1 MSPLLM
7 FLFPHVFWR
16 VKKQIFFQMY
26 CPFCGTAAINSA
38 DFCCQCGRNIK
49 FVQDHANKAQDESNT
64 TTATPDVQP
73 STSTGVKSF
82 MNFRAVK
89 ERERKTF
96 FTKKHQNKTQKGN
109 KVKINVG
116 LMRMQGDSLKTV
128 RGKLL
133 PIEIHPEW
141 ASEQVLA
148 AAVKKQKDF
157 NIDLRDCAHVLLYPD
172 AREVKNIPGTDI
184 PFTVQKYKE
193 AIGKP
198 YQRITLYI
206 CPVEDFAKSC
216 FSGQSS
222 SDDDSVV
229 HVRLPSQDS
238 PLSDTVVWDGPDE
251 ASTPTLE
258 KILNGPSGHTEQ
270 GSDQD
275 GGNTNVQEHPMS
287 SEGQNPF
294 YRNYTNLYAPIIVD
308 SDSEPDEYVMQFP
321 EQSTDNVTAADII
334 SELSA
339 MITSSSLSRFN
350 INRANVWDGALRGFK
365 RASFNPF
372 NDIFV
377 KFTDD
382 EGQAE
387 DGVDN
392 GGPKREFLSLLMNC
406 LRTRRVFDGPEER
419 KFITFDSEAAK
430 NDEYFLVGR
439 MIATSVV
446 HGGPGPQF
454 LSEKLYQHLT
464 GTSTNTEGKIEDI
477 TDNTMRASLIE
488 ISSAGTLTEL
498 HQSVER
504 HASILQTAG
513 CLQFPVT
520 VDDKLKIVKEF
531 IDWYIIYRNHFSIQR
546 FKDGLSTL
554 NFQNALEQH
563 AFVFRPFMCARVEQL
578 TSKILEEIFE
588 VQLSEKG
595 SSRRH
600 EETRVLGF
608 WRDFLLDT
616 EEQKTG
622 LSLQD
627 ILMFAT
633 GLNTLPPSSIL
644 PPPKLIFQATSRF
657 PVSSTCSNTIKIPMS
672 KTYHQFKED
681 MDFGIQN
688 SPGFGLY

>member
-1 MSPLLM
+1 
-7 FLFPHVFWR
+7 
-16 VKKQIFFQMY
+16 
-26 CPFCGTAAINSA
+26 
-38 DFCCQCGRNIK
+38 
-49 FVQDHANKAQDESNT
+49 
-64 TTATPDVQP
+64 
-73 STSTGVKSF
+73 VKSF
-82 MNFRAVK
+82 LNFRAVK

-206 CPVEDFAKSC
+206 CPV
-216 FSGQSS
+216 
-222 SDDDSVV
+222 
-229 HVRLPSQDS
+229 
-238 PLSDTVVWDGPDE
+238 WDGPDE

-321 EQSTDNVTAADII
+321 EQ
-334 SELSA
+334 
-339 MITSSSLSRFN
+339 
-350 INRANVWDGALRGFK
+350 
-365 RASFNPF
+365 
-372 NDIFV
+372 
-377 KFTDD
+377 
-382 EGQAE
+382 
-387 DGVDN
+387 
-392 GGPKREFLSLLMNC
+392 
-406 LRTRRVFDGPEER
+406 
-419 KFITFDSEAAK
+419 
-430 NDEYFLVGR
+430 
-439 MIATSVV
+439 
-446 HGGPGPQF
+446 
-454 LSEKLYQHLT
+454 
-464 GTSTNTEGKIEDI
+464 
-477 TDNTMRASLIE
+477 
-488 ISSAGTLTEL
+488 SAGTLTEL

>member
-1 MSPLLM
+1 
-7 FLFPHVFWR
+7 
-16 VKKQIFFQMY
+16 MY
-26 CPFCGTAAINSA
+26 CPFCGTATINSA
-38 DFCCQCGRNIK
+38 DICCQCGRNIK
-49 FVQDHANKAQDESNT
+49 FVQDHANKAQDERNT

-73 STSTGVKSF
+73 STSTGVECF
-82 MNFRAVK
+82 MNFRAIK
-89 ERERKTF
+89 ERERNTF

-109 KVKINVG
+109 KLKINVG

-133 PIEIHPEW
+133 PVEIHPEW

-157 NIDLRDCAHVLLYPD
+157 NIDLRDCAPVLLYPD

-184 PFTVQKYKE
+184 PFTVQK
-193 AIGKP
+193 
-198 YQRITLYI
+198 
-206 CPVEDFAKSC
+206 
-216 FSGQSS
+216 
-222 SDDDSVV
+222 
-229 HVRLPSQDS
+229 
-238 PLSDTVVWDGPDE
+238 
-251 ASTPTLE
+251 
-258 KILNGPSGHTEQ
+258 PSGHTEH

-294 YRNYTNLYAPIIVD
+294 YRNYTNVYAPIIVD

-321 EQSTDNVTAADII
+321 EQ
-334 SELSA
+334 
-339 MITSSSLSRFN
+339 
-350 INRANVWDGALRGFK
+350 
-365 RASFNPF
+365 
-372 NDIFV
+372 
-377 KFTDD
+377 
-382 EGQAE
+382 
-387 DGVDN
+387 
-392 GGPKREFLSLLMNC
+392 
-406 LRTRRVFDGPEER
+406 
-419 KFITFDSEAAK
+419 
-430 NDEYFLVGR
+430 
-439 MIATSVV
+439 
-446 HGGPGPQF
+446 
-454 LSEKLYQHLT
+454 
-464 GTSTNTEGKIEDI
+464 
-477 TDNTMRASLIE
+477 
-488 ISSAGTLTEL
+488 SAGTLTEL

-520 VDDKLKIVKEF
+520 VDDKLKLVKEF
-531 IDWYIIYRNHFSIQR
+531 VDWYIIYRNHFSIQR
-546 FKDGLSTL
+546 YKDGLSTL
-554 NFQNALEQH
+554 NFLNALEQH
-563 AFVFRPFMCARVEQL
+563 ASVFRPFMCARVEQL

-608 WRDFLLDT
+608 WRFFILDT

-657 PVSSTCSNTIKIPMS
+657 PVSSICSNTIKIPMS
-672 KTYHQFKED
+672 KTYQFKED

>member
-1 MSPLLM
+1 
-7 FLFPHVFWR
+7 
-16 VKKQIFFQMY
+16 
-26 CPFCGTAAINSA
+26 
-38 DFCCQCGRNIK
+38 
-49 FVQDHANKAQDESNT
+49 
-64 TTATPDVQP
+64 
-73 STSTGVKSF
+73 
-82 MNFRAVK
+82 
-89 ERERKTF
+89 
-96 FTKKHQNKTQKGN
+96 
-109 KVKINVG
+109 
-116 LMRMQGDSLKTV
+116 
-128 RGKLL
+128 
-133 PIEIHPEW
+133 
-141 ASEQVLA
+141 
-148 AAVKKQKDF
+148 
-157 NIDLRDCAHVLLYPD
+157 
-172 AREVKNIPGTDI
+172 
-184 PFTVQKYKE
+184 
-193 AIGKP
+193 
-198 YQRITLYI
+198 
-206 CPVEDFAKSC
+206 
-216 FSGQSS
+216 
-222 SDDDSVV
+222 
-229 HVRLPSQDS
+229 
-238 PLSDTVVWDGPDE
+238 
-251 ASTPTLE
+251 
-258 KILNGPSGHTEQ
+258 
-270 GSDQD
+270 
-275 GGNTNVQEHPMS
+275 MS
-287 SEGQNPF
+287 SEGQNHF
-294 YRNYTNLYAPIIVD
+294 YRNYTNVYAPIIVD

-339 MITSSSLSRFN
+339 MIKSSSLSRFN

-372 NDIFV
+372 NEIFV

-513 CLQFPVT
+513 CLQFPVS
-520 VDDKLKIVKEF
+520 VDDKWKIVKEF

-563 AFVFRPFMCARVEQL
+563 ASVFRPFMCARVEQL

-595 SSRRH
+595 SSRRL

-633 GLNTLPPSSIL
+633 G
-644 PPPKLIFQATSRF
+644 
-657 PVSSTCSNTIKIPMS
+657 
-672 KTYHQFKED
+672 
-681 MDFGIQN
+681 
-688 SPGFGLY
+688 